1 MRSKHDLWSG
11 SDQETVC
18 LPSCILARSD
28 CASSA
33 KSILSVFDDCSDV
46 SEKIIQV
53 TSVLS

>member
-1 MRSKHDLWSG
+1 MHSKHGLWSD

-33 KSILSVFDDCSDV
+33 KSIAFDNCSDV

-53 TSVLS
+53 TVPS